1 MHCFVFL
8 QALHC
13 QVVLELFGILFKP
26 RQPRWKNFPLL
37 HSGEWHS
44 IILSVGLALEAQT
57 QMLLHCKAAWFNATC
72 ALCLVDDDC
81 LLYLNSG
88 NVLQSGQ
95 YHVLGLLAE
104 PKAKHD
110 RWNFPYGHS
119 ELLQVMTV
127 SSFGARQ
134 KHTPSSLGL
143 LMGKVHFLVYH
154 LPRIS
159 GRIQRLQKASS
170 FGTTVSQC
178 FKSGWLR
185 SLTICG
191 SLSGLMAHTTKSQC
205 FLSFKVNSYYCS
217 WK

>member
-1 MHCFVFL
+1 MI
-8 QALHC
+8 A
-13 QVVLELFGILFKP
+13 
-26 RQPRWKNFPLL
+26 WKNCSLNHPPRV
-37 HSGEWHS
+37 SS
-44 IILSVGLALEAQT
+44 R
-57 QMLLHCKAAWFNATC
+57 
-72 ALCLVDDDC
+72 
-81 LLYLNSG
+81 LLYRMLP
-88 NVLQSGQ
+88 NVGSLPTVTAFESAIRNFEFDTDCCPFCKF
-95 YHVLGLLAE
+95 LAE

-110 RWNFPYGHS
+110 GWNFPYGHS

-134 KHTPSSLGL
+134 KHTSSSLGL

-159 GRIQRLQKASS
+159 GRIQPLQKASS
-170 FGTTVSQC
+170 FGTTVSKC